1 MFPGSLAFLHGPVAC
16 MAKGL
21 LRGPWSE
28 SRLVL
33 KFQELDLRFLSFVG
47 FKGPGAGFKFSYLLR
62 SASFIVFLGPP
73 VWASASFPL
82 QSLGCFVFIFFGLV
96 VFFWIVKRLP
106 LHCSLGRVFV
116 PVLAAPCNFSFA

>member
-33 KFQELDLRFLSFVG
+33 KFKEPGLGFLSFVG
-47 FKGPGAGFKFSYLLR
+47 FKGPGVGPKFFGLLP
-62 SASFIVFLGPP
+62 SSIFLGPP

-82 QSLGCFVFIFFGLV
+82 QSLGCFVFIFLGL
-96 VFFWIVKRLP
+96 
-106 LHCSLGRVFV
+106 
-116 PVLAAPCNFSFA
+116 